1 MKLKQSQED
10 LWLPHLQW
18 RDKLLVMANPLLVLS
33 PQTSFGNLIAQ
44 GLPSYDVYI
53 TSDFSEAIQFIR
65 QHDPTPPVLLDSD
78 LDEIDI
84 SVLDIGLAL
93 RQIKPDV
100 SLILVAR
107 EGQSTVRLQ
116 DLHLRATLTKP
127 LSLPDLQKMLE
138 QFSRRDSSR
147 SASVAVSTSTI
158 FADNELDWLKDVSRA
173 ARHLTRLMLESSAQ
187 AALITRQ
194 NELWA
199 YAGQLSRDAAQEL
212 ARSVQK
218 YWDTQSQTDL
228 LRFIRLEATEAQH
241 MLYARRLTASM
252 VLALVFD
259 AETPFSTIRAQA
271 GQLVRSLAEVSPEKT
286 NQVNLSAAQITD
298 IDTPEDEEIEDL
310 PPIADLLGDVP
321 PPVPPKHTG
330 TNPYSLPWEQK
341 PAPSKSGTRES
352 GDESE
357 TPLVTTHPMFAPAFS
372 RESSPAV
379 RIRPDNQSIPSLEQT
394 RLSRVQRE
402 HDVQE
407 QQKTPEELEATR
419 AQKASPDPLSIM
431 ETRPQSVT
439 EVAHRIVLEPA
450 SPTMYNLNYA
460 CLLVPR
466 FDTHHLT
473 GDIADQLTA
482 WVPQVCIAFGWRL
495 EHISVRP
502 DYLQWVVSV
511 PPSTAP
517 GYIMRIIRQQTSERI
532 FKDFS
537 RIKSENPSGD
547 FWAPGYLIMGGSQPH
562 PQKLVRDFIEQ
573 TRQRQ
578 GLRKE
583 E

>member
-1 MKLKQSQED
+1 
-10 LWLPHLQW
+10 
-18 RDKLLVMANPLLVLS
+18 MAHPLLVLS
-33 PQTSFGNLIAQ
+33 PQTAFGNLIAQ
-44 GLPSYDVYI
+44 ALPDYQVHL
-53 TSDFSEAIQFIR
+53 TSDFSEAIQFVR
-65 QHDPTPPVLLDSD
+65 KNNAACSVLLDAD

-93 RQIKPDV
+93 RQIRPDV
-100 SLILVAR
+100 NLILIAR
-107 EGQSTVRLQ
+107 EGQNTIRLR
-116 DLHLRATLTKP
+116 DLPLRAILVKP
-127 LSLPDLQKMLE
+127 LSLPELQNVLNKLE
-138 QFSRRDSSR
+138 TSPP
-147 SASVAVSTSTI
+147 AVGPSPTI
-158 FADNELDWLKDVSRA
+158 PPLPATELEWLRDVSRA

-199 YAGQLSRDAAQEL
+199 YAGQLKREAAQEL

-271 GQLVRSLAEVSPEKT
+271 GQLVRSLAEVPHDQTS
-286 NQVNLSAAQITD
+286 QVALTEDAGDQID
-298 IDTPEDEEIEDL
+298 GEDLDNL
-310 PPIADLLGDVP
+310 PPIADLLGEVP
-321 PPVPPKHTG
+321 PPLPPKQDRRNRTAM
-330 TNPYSLPWEQK
+330 PWEQK
-341 PAPSKSGTRES
+341 PAPQVQTAQPPQPV
-352 GDESE
+352 D
-357 TPLVTTHPMFAPAFS
+357 TPLVTTHPMFSPDFS

-379 RIRPDNQSIPSLEQT
+379 RRREERPALPSLDQT
-394 RLSRVQRE
+394 RLGRVQRE
-402 HDVQE
+402 QRIV
-407 QQKTPEELEATR
+407 PEELEATR
-419 AQKASPDPLSIM
+419 VQKASSDPNSII

-450 SPTMYNLNYA
+450 SPAMYNLNYA

-466 FDTHHLT
+466 FDSHHLT
-473 GDIADQLTA
+473 GDMADQLSD
-482 WVPQVCIAFGWRL
+482 WVAQVCIAFGWRL

-502 DYLQWVVSV
+502 EYLQWVVSV
-511 PPSTAP
+511 PPATAP
-517 GYIMRIIRQQTSERI
+517 GYIMRIVRQQTSERV
-532 FKDFS
+532 FKEFP
-537 RIKSENPSGD
+537 RIKNDNPSGD

-578 GLRKE
+578 GLRRDK
-583 E
+583 

>member
-1 MKLKQSQED
+1 
-10 LWLPHLQW
+10 
-18 RDKLLVMANPLLVLS
+18 MAHPLLVLS
-33 PQTSFGNLIAQ
+33 PQTAFGNLIAQ
-44 GLPSYDVYI
+44 ALPDYQVHL
-53 TSDFSEAIQFIR
+53 TSDFSEAIQFVSKNN
-65 QHDPTPPVLLDSD
+65 PTPPVLLDAD

-93 RQIKPDV
+93 RQIRPDV
-100 SLILVAR
+100 NLILIAR
-107 EGQSTVRLQ
+107 EGQSTIRLR
-116 DLHLRATLTKP
+116 DLPLRAILVKP
-127 LSLPDLQKMLE
+127 LSLPDLQSVLKKLE
-138 QFSRRDSSR
+138 TSQF
-147 SASVAVSTSTI
+147 AVAPSPTI
-158 FADNELDWLKDVSRA
+158 PPLPATELEWLRDVSRA

-199 YAGQLSRDAAQEL
+199 YAGQLKREAAQEL

-271 GQLVRSLAEVSPEKT
+271 GQLVRSLAEVPHDQTS
-286 NQVNLSAAQITD
+286 QVTLTEDTGDLTD
-298 IDTPEDEEIEDL
+298 GEDLDNL
-310 PPIADLLGDVP
+310 PPIADLLGEVP
-321 PPVPPKHTG
+321 PPLPPKQDRR
-330 TNPYSLPWEQK
+330 NRVAMPWEQK
-341 PAPSKSGTRES
+341 PAPQVQTVQPPQPV
-352 GDESE
+352 DP
-357 TPLVTTHPMFAPAFS
+357 PLVTTHPMFSPDFS

-379 RIRPDNQSIPSLEQT
+379 RRREERPALPSLDQT
-394 RLSRVQRE
+394 RLGRVQRE
-402 HDVQE
+402 QRIV
-407 QQKTPEELEATR
+407 PEELEATR
-419 AQKASPDPLSIM
+419 VQKASSDPNSLI

-450 SPTMYNLNYA
+450 SPAMYNLNYA

-466 FDTHHLT
+466 FDSHHLT
-473 GDIADQLTA
+473 GDMADQLSD
-482 WVPQVCIAFGWRL
+482 WVAQVCIAFGWRL

-502 DYLQWVVSV
+502 EYLQWVVSV
-511 PPSTAP
+511 PPATAP
-517 GYIMRIIRQQTSERI
+517 GYIMRIVRQQTSERV
-532 FKDFS
+532 FKEYP
-537 RIKSENPSGD
+537 RIKNDNPSGD

-578 GLRKE
+578 GLRRDK
-583 E
+583 

>member
-1 MKLKQSQED
+1 
-10 LWLPHLQW
+10 
-18 RDKLLVMANPLLVLS
+18 LVLS
-33 PQTSFGNLIAQ
+33 PQTAFGNLIAQ
-44 GLPSYDVYI
+44 ALPDYQVHL
-53 TSDFSEAIQFIR
+53 TSDFSEAIQFVR
-65 QHDPTPPVLLDSD
+65 KNNAACSVLLDAD

-93 RQIKPDV
+93 RQIRPDV
-100 SLILVAR
+100 NLILIAR
-107 EGQSTVRLQ
+107 EGQNTIRLR
-116 DLHLRATLTKP
+116 DLPLRAILVKP
-127 LSLPDLQKMLE
+127 LSLPELQNVLNKLE
-138 QFSRRDSSR
+138 TSPP
-147 SASVAVSTSTI
+147 AVGPSPTI
-158 FADNELDWLKDVSRA
+158 PPLPATELEWLRDVSRA

-199 YAGQLSRDAAQEL
+199 YAGQLKREAAQEL

-271 GQLVRSLAEVSPEKT
+271 GQLVRSLAEVPHDQTS
-286 NQVNLSAAQITD
+286 QVALTEDAGDQID
-298 IDTPEDEEIEDL
+298 GEDLDNL
-310 PPIADLLGDVP
+310 PPIADLLGEVP
-321 PPVPPKHTG
+321 PPLPPKQDRRNRTAM
-330 TNPYSLPWEQK
+330 PWEQK
-341 PAPSKSGTRES
+341 PAPQVQTAQPPQPV
-352 GDESE
+352 D
-357 TPLVTTHPMFAPAFS
+357 TPLVTTHPMFSPDFS

-379 RIRPDNQSIPSLEQT
+379 RRREERPALPSLDQT
-394 RLSRVQRE
+394 RLGRVQRE
-402 HDVQE
+402 QRIV
-407 QQKTPEELEATR
+407 PEELEATR
-419 AQKASPDPLSIM
+419 VQKASSDPNSII

-450 SPTMYNLNYA
+450 SPAMYNLNYA

-466 FDTHHLT
+466 FDSHHLT
-473 GDIADQLTA
+473 GDMADQLSD
-482 WVPQVCIAFGWRL
+482 WVAQVCIAFGWRL

-502 DYLQWVVSV
+502 EYLQWVVSV
-511 PPSTAP
+511 PPATAP
-517 GYIMRIIRQQTSERI
+517 GYIMRIVRQQTSERV
-532 FKDFS
+532 FKEFP
-537 RIKSENPSGD
+537 RIKNDNPSGD

-578 GLRKE
+578 GLRRDK
-583 E
+583 

>member
-1 MKLKQSQED
+1 
-10 LWLPHLQW
+10 
-18 RDKLLVMANPLLVLS
+18 MAHPLLVLS
-33 PQTSFGNLIAQ
+33 PQTAFGNLIAQ
-44 GLPSYDVYI
+44 ALPDYQVHL
-53 TSDFSEAIQFIR
+53 TSDFSEAIQFVSKNN
-65 QHDPTPPVLLDSD
+65 PTPPVLLDAD

-93 RQIKPDV
+93 RQIRPDV
-100 SLILVAR
+100 NLILIAR
-107 EGQSTVRLQ
+107 EGQSTIRLR
-116 DLHLRATLTKP
+116 DLPLRAILVKP
-127 LSLPDLQKMLE
+127 LSLPDLQSVLKKLE
-138 QFSRRDSSR
+138 TSQFAAAPSP
-147 SASVAVSTSTI
+147 TI
-158 FADNELDWLKDVSRA
+158 PPLPATELEWLRDVSRA

-199 YAGQLSRDAAQEL
+199 YAGQLKREAAQEL

-271 GQLVRSLAEVSPEKT
+271 GQLVRSLAEVPHDQTS
-286 NQVNLSAAQITD
+286 QVTLTEDTGDLTD
-298 IDTPEDEEIEDL
+298 GEDLDNL
-310 PPIADLLGDVP
+310 PPIADLLGEVP
-321 PPVPPKHTG
+321 PPLPPKQDRR
-330 TNPYSLPWEQK
+330 NRVAMPWEQR
-341 PAPSKSGTRES
+341 PAPQVQTAQPPQPV
-352 GDESE
+352 DP
-357 TPLVTTHPMFAPAFS
+357 PLVTTHPMFSPDFS

-379 RIRPDNQSIPSLEQT
+379 RRREERPALPSLDQT
-394 RLSRVQRE
+394 RLGRVQRE
-402 HDVQE
+402 QRIVS
-407 QQKTPEELEATR
+407 EELEATR
-419 AQKASPDPLSIM
+419 VQKASSDPNSLI

-450 SPTMYNLNYA
+450 SPAMYNLNYA

-466 FDTHHLT
+466 FDSHHLT
-473 GDIADQLTA
+473 GDMADQLSD
-482 WVPQVCIAFGWRL
+482 WVAQVCIAFGWRL

-502 DYLQWVVSV
+502 EYLQWVVSV
-511 PPSTAP
+511 PPATAP
-517 GYIMRIIRQQTSERI
+517 GYIMRIVRQQTSERV
-532 FKDFS
+532 FKEYP
-537 RIKSENPSGD
+537 RIKNDNPSGD

-578 GLRKE
+578 GLRRDK
-583 E
+583 

>member
-1 MKLKQSQED
+1 
-10 LWLPHLQW
+10 
-18 RDKLLVMANPLLVLS
+18 MAHPLLVLS
-33 PQTSFGNLIAQ
+33 PQTAFGNLIAQ
-44 GLPSYDVYI
+44 ALPDYQVHL
-53 TSDFSEAIQFIR
+53 TSDFSEAIQFVSKNN
-65 QHDPTPPVLLDSD
+65 PTPPVLLDAD

-93 RQIKPDV
+93 RQIRPDV
-100 SLILVAR
+100 NLILIAR
-107 EGQSTVRLQ
+107 EGQSTIRLR
-116 DLHLRATLTKP
+116 DLPLRAILVKP
-127 LSLPDLQKMLE
+127 LSLPDLQSVLKKLE
-138 QFSRRDSSR
+138 TSQF
-147 SASVAVSTSTI
+147 AVAPSPTI
-158 FADNELDWLKDVSRA
+158 PPLPATELEWLRDVSRA

-199 YAGQLSRDAAQEL
+199 YAGQLKREAAQEL

-271 GQLVRSLAEVSPEKT
+271 GQLVRSLAEVPHDQTS
-286 NQVNLSAAQITD
+286 QVTLTEDTGDLTD
-298 IDTPEDEEIEDL
+298 GEDLDNL
-310 PPIADLLGDVP
+310 PPIADLLGEVP
-321 PPVPPKHTG
+321 PPLPPKQDRR
-330 TNPYSLPWEQK
+330 NRVAMPWEQK
-341 PAPSKSGTRES
+341 PTPQVQTAQPPQPV
-352 GDESE
+352 DP
-357 TPLVTTHPMFAPAFS
+357 PLVTTHPMFSPDFS

-379 RIRPDNQSIPSLEQT
+379 RRREERPALPSLDQT
-394 RLSRVQRE
+394 RLGRVQRE
-402 HDVQE
+402 QRIV
-407 QQKTPEELEATR
+407 PEELEATR
-419 AQKASPDPLSIM
+419 VQKASSDPNSLI

-450 SPTMYNLNYA
+450 SPAMYNLNYA

-466 FDTHHLT
+466 FDSHHLT
-473 GDIADQLTA
+473 GDMADQLSD
-482 WVPQVCIAFGWRL
+482 WVAQVCIAFGWRL

-502 DYLQWVVSV
+502 EYLQWVVSV
-511 PPSTAP
+511 PPATAP
-517 GYIMRIIRQQTSERI
+517 GYIMRIVRQQTSERV
-532 FKDFS
+532 FKEYP
-537 RIKSENPSGD
+537 RIKNDNPSGD

-578 GLRKE
+578 GLRRDK
-583 E
+583 